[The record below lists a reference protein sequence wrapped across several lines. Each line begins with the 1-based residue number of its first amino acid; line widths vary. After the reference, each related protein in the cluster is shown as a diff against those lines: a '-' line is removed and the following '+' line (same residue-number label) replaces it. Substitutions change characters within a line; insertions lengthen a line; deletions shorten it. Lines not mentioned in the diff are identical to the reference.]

1 MKSLLGNFYRHLS
14 IFSGHTDEEAPQIV
28 VKISDF
34 TFGPFREKTKTGLQR
49 TATYEGSS
57 RKRRRNKGK
66 NCSKK
71 SRTKVFNEVSHEH
84 N

>member
-66 NCSKK
+66 IAVK
-71 SRTKVFNEVSHEH
+71 SPGQKFSMR
-84 N
+84 